1 MGGKCL
7 STIVIKTAWNTS
19 LGRSRFGW
27 GDYIK
32 TGHKIELEGAL
43 LYVDQY
49 VAHTYAVEQ
58 AVMNF

>member
-1 MGGKCL
+1 MGDH
-7 STIVIKTAWNTS
+7 IE
-19 LGRSRFGW
+19 
-27 GDYIK
+27 